1 MKKTGTKSVLKKEK
15 KDREISTS
23 ETIKPIR
30 YSDEELKEFK
40 DLIILKLD
48 EANTNYTSIRRTLS
62 GEDDQSTNDTSP
74 TFKLEEDAGDIFS
87 KEEMAAHAIR
97 LQKFI
102 EQLQNALIRIE
113 NKTYGV
119 CSVTGQLIAKERL
132 KSVPHTTMSMN
143 AKLSRAS

>member
-1 MKKTGTKSVLKKEK
+1 MKKTGTKTSTSGKIKKEV
-15 KDREISTS
+15 STS
-23 ETIKPIR
+23 GTIKSLR

-48 EANTNYTSIRRTLS
+48 EASSDYTALRRTLS
-62 GEDDQSTNDTSP
+62 GQDDQSTNDTSP

-87 KEEMAAHAIR
+87 KEEMAAQAIR
-97 LQKFI
+97 LHKFI

-113 NKTYGV
+113 NKTYGI

-132 KSVPHTTMSMN
+132 KSVPHTTMCVN
-143 AKLSRAS
+143 AKLSRAN

>member
-1 MKKTGTKSVLKKEK
+1 MKKTRTKTTTSSEK
-15 KDREISTS
+15 TTETTS
-23 ETIKPIR
+23 ASENKAVR

-40 DLIILKLD
+40 ELIILKLD
-48 EANTNYTSIRRTLS
+48 EANTNYTSIRKTLS

-87 KEEMAAHAIR
+87 KEEMAAQAVR

-119 CSVTGQLIAKERL
+119 CTVTGQLIAKERL

-143 AKLSRAS
+143 AKLSRIN